1 MSRKLNFHENLTPRD
16 APTGSSDRSFGLV
29 FAVFF
34 TAVGCWPLLFGN
46 APRFWALALAAV
58 FLGLALLRPRLLA
71 PLNALWTRLGLLLH
85 RVVNP
90 IVLGLLFFAVMT
102 PAGLLRRWLHPDPL
116 RLAFDRKA
124 ATYWIQREPGPPP
137 QSMTRQF

>member
-1 MSRKLNFHENLTPRD
+1 MSKKLNFHENLGARP
-16 APTGSSDRSFGLV
+16 APTGSSDRSFGIV

-34 TAVGCWPLLFGN
+34 AVIGCWPLLFGN
-46 APRFWALALAAV
+46 APRVWALVPAGIFLA
-58 FLGLALLRPRLLA
+58 LALLRPGLLA

-90 IVLGLLFFAVMT
+90 IVLGLIFFVVMT

-116 RLAFDRKA
+116 RLAFDREA
-124 ATYWIQREPGPPP
+124 ATYWIEREPGPPP
-137 QSMTRQF
+137 ESMTRQF